1 MPEQTRALPDFDAT
15 VTIGQVLTAL
25 FELEQL
31 HMDDCADRDF
41 ARLLAERL
49 EAAAPE
55 RQLTLALTA

>member
-1 MPEQTRALPDFDAT
+1 MPEPSSGLPDFSAY
-15 VTIGQVLTAL
+15 VTIGQVLSAL

-31 HMDDCADRDF
+31 DLDDFADRDF

-49 EAAAPE
+49 DAAAPE

>member
-1 MPEQTRALPDFDAT
+1 MPEPSSGLPDFNAS
-15 VTIGQVLTAL
+15 VTIGQVLSAL

-31 HMDDCADRDF
+31 HLDDCADRDF